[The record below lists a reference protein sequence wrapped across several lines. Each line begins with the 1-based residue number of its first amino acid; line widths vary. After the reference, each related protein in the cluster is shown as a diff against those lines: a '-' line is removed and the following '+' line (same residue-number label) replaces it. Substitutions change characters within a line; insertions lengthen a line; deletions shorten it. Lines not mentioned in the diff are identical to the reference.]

1 MYALGLDLI
10 STVSSIIPGVGSV
23 ASVGTGLAGTIAS
36 AISDFNNDSVSGW
49 EATGNLL
56 FGLGMDALGII
67 PVAGTAAKAGK
78 VVKALKVA
86 LPVLASLPAVSR
98 HSEIIASAEKMCTDW
113 DSMTN

>member
-1 MYALGLDLI
+1 
-10 STVSSIIPGVGSV
+10 V
-23 ASVGTGLAGTIAS
+23 ASVGTGVAGTIAS

-78 VVKALKVA
+78 VVKTLKKA
-86 LPVLASLPAVSR
+86 LPILAVSIPALSR
-98 HSEIIASAEKMCTDW
+98 MPEVVASATKMCTDW